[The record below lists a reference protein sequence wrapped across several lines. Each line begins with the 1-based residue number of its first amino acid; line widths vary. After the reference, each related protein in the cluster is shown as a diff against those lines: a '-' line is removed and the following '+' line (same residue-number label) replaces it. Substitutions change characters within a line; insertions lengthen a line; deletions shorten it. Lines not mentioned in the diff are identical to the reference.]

1 MSFRDA
7 SAASVMRVVV
17 LVVVVSLEIMT
28 FGQSA
33 AATSID
39 KMNGPAVTTMLSA
52 AGVTPA
58 PKITVLTGT
67 SVIDRATL
75 SGVAAKASGR
85 IAYLVFSDSRCTT
98 LVFDA
103 TPTPNRVRKGV
114 VPASKVFSS
123 AQVGVVYWQAVYS
136 RKNSDSNDDN
146 NQNSDENNAKAGD

>member
-1 MSFRDA
+1 
-7 SAASVMRVVV
+7 MRVLV

-75 SGVAAKASGR
+75 SGVAAKARGR
-85 IAYLVFSDSRCTT
+85 IAYLVFSDSSCTT
-98 LVFDA
+98 RIFDA

-114 VPASKVFSS
+114 VPGSKVFSS

-146 NQNSDENNAKAGD
+146 NQNSDENTAKAGDE